1 MLGMRHANVLEVNEF
16 LVFDFV
22 RAQSETTR
30 PEIARELGLSAA
42 SVSRIVGRLLRDDL
56 VSVADGSRSA
66 PGRPPSKIRFNHHAG
81 SVLAIDLGGTKCHGA
96 LADMNGDV
104 LAEEIQPTARAGSPY
119 ETLIA
124 CIDVL
129 EAEAV
134 RRGLPIVAAAVGVP
148 AVLDPDTGRATRA
161 PNVHWEDFDLAG
173 RLTAHLEVPFTIEND
188 VNLAAL
194 AQAWRGAGRN
204 VRDFVTISIGTG
216 IGAGVVSDGRL
227 LKGRHNSAGEI
238 ALFILTRDQFEGTS
252 KGGIGGFEQLASGPA
267 IARKAEAA
275 LAGGVH
281 ATSTLRRGAVTSE
294 AVFEAA
300 HQGDPVATAVIDEL
314 VDNLALAIIAV
325 VGMLDP
331 ERIILDGAVGRSLE
345 PYLEHIAKRL
355 DRHLPAVPELCVS
368 RLGPNATVVGA
379 IAAAVHLA
387 RRRSQPSAL
396 LGAITVDGSL

>member
-1 MLGMRHANVLEVNEF
+1 MRHANVLEVNEF

-22 RAQSETTR
+22 RAQAETTR

-56 VSVADGSRSA
+56 VSVADGSTTT
-66 PGRPPSKIRFNHHAG
+66 PGRPRSRIRFNHQSG
-81 SVLAIDLGGTKCHGA
+81 SILAIDLGGTKCHGA

-104 LAEEIQPTARAGSPY
+104 ITEDIQPTVRAGSPY
-119 ETLIA
+119 ATLIA
-124 CIDVL
+124 SIETL

-134 RRGLPIVAAAVGVP
+134 KRGLPIVAAAIGVP

-173 RLTAHLEVPFTIEND
+173 RLRKHLDVPFTIEND

-204 VRDFVTISIGTG
+204 VRNFVTISIGTG
-216 IGAGVVSDGRL
+216 IGAGVVADGRL
-227 LKGRHNSAGEI
+227 MKGRHNSAGEI
-238 ALFILTRDQFEGTS
+238 GLFVLTRDQFAGTTR
-252 KGGIGGFEQLASGPA
+252 GGIGGFEQLASGPA
-267 IARKAEAA
+267 IARHAEAA
-275 LAGGVH
+275 LSGGSGT
-281 ATSTLRRGAVTSE
+281 TSTLRQGSVTSE

-300 HQGDPVATAVIDEL
+300 GEGDPIATTVIDQL
-314 VDNLALAIIAV
+314 IDDLALALIAI

-331 ERIILDGAVGRSLE
+331 ELIILDGAVGRSLE
-345 PYLEHIAKRL
+345 PYLGRIAERL
-355 DRHLPAVPELCVS
+355 HRHVPTAPELSVS

-379 IAAAVHLA
+379 IAAAVHLT
-387 RRRSQPSAL
+387 RRQSRPE
-396 LGAITVDGSL
+396 SLFGGIAVSESL

>member
-1 MLGMRHANVLEVNEF
+1 MRHANVLEVNEF

-42 SVSRIVGRLLRDDL
+42 SVSRIVGRLLKDDL
-56 VSVADGSRSA
+56 VSVADGSRDA
-66 PGRPPSKIRFNHHAG
+66 PGRPPSRIRFNHHAG
-81 SVLAIDLGGTKCHGA
+81 AVLAIDLGGTKCHGA

-124 CIDVL
+124 CIEVL
-129 EAEAV
+129 QAEAA

-148 AVLDPDTGRATRA
+148 AVLDPETGRATRA

-173 RLTAHLEVPFTIEND
+173 RLTGHLDVPFTIEND

-216 IGAGVVSDGRL
+216 IGAGVVADGRL
-227 LKGRHNSAGEI
+227 MKGRHNSAGEI
-238 ALFILTRDQFEGTS
+238 GLFVFDRDQFARSS
-252 KGGIGGFEQLASGPA
+252 KDGIGPFEELASGPA
-267 IARKAEAA
+267 IARRAQAA
-275 LAGGVH
+275 LAGVG
-281 ATSTLRRGAVTSE
+281 APDSTLRGRKVTSE

-300 HQGDPVATAVIDEL
+300 AQGDPTAMAAIDEL

-325 VGMLDP
+325 VGLVDP

-345 PYLEHIAKRL
+345 PYLDRIARQL
-355 DRHLPAVPELCVS
+355 DRHLPVVPELSVS
-368 RLGPNATVVGA
+368 ELGPNATVVGA
-379 IAAAVHLA
+379 IAAAVHLT
-387 RRRSQPSAL
+387 RRRARPSSL
-396 LGAITVDGSL
+396 LGAVMVDAL

>member
-1 MLGMRHANVLEVNEF
+1 MCSVRHANVLEVNEF

-22 RAQSETTR
+22 RAQAETTR

-42 SVSRIVGRLLRDDL
+42 SVSRIVGRLLKDDL
-56 VSVADGSRSA
+56 VSVADGSTTT
-66 PGRPPSKIRFNHHAG
+66 PGRPRSRIRFNHQSG

-104 LAEEIQPTARAGSPY
+104 IVEDIQPTVRAGSPY
-119 ETLIA
+119 ATLIA
-124 CIDVL
+124 CIDAL
-129 EAEAV
+129 RAEAA
-134 RRGLPIVAAAVGVP
+134 RRGLPIVAAAFGVP

-173 RLTAHLEVPFTIEND
+173 RLTAHLDFPFTIEND

-216 IGAGVVSDGRL
+216 IGAGIVADGRL

-238 ALFILTRDQFEGTS
+238 GLLVLTRDQFAESSLGA
-252 KGGIGGFEQLASGPA
+252 IGGFEQLASGPA
-267 IARKAEAA
+267 IARRVEDA
-275 LAGGVH
+275 LARQAGVK
-281 ATSTLRRGAVTSE
+281 SPLRQGMVTSE

-300 HQGDPVATAVIDEL
+300 GQGDPIATAAIDEL
-314 VDNLALAIIAV
+314 VDNLAMALIAV

-345 PYLEHIAKRL
+345 PYLGRIAERL
-355 DRHLPAVPELCVS
+355 HRHVPTAPELSVS

-379 IAAAVHLA
+379 IAAAVHLT
-387 RRRSQPSAL
+387 RRQSRPE
-396 LGAITVDGSL
+396 SLFGGIAVSESL